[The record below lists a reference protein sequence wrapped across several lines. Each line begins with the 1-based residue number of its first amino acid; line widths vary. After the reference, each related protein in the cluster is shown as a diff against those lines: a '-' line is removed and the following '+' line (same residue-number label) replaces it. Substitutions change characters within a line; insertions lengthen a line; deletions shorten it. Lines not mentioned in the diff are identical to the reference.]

1 MRGSSP
7 IQNQRDI
14 FAPLLTDFLN
24 PGHELFQLAEKIPWK
39 QIEAEFTPYYSQV
52 GQPAEPIRL
61 MVGLLLLKRLYNLG
75 DETVVAEWVSN
86 PYYQYFC
93 GEARFQWRPPC
104 DPSDLVH
111 FRHRIGQ
118 EGCEFLFGISV
129 KLHHPSQNQ
138 TRIVRVDTSAQ
149 EKNIT
154 YPTDAKLCYKA
165 AGQLWKIAEA
175 EGVQLRQSYRRTL
188 KQLKRQAW
196 FGHHPRRAKKARAAL
211 RKMKTRVG
219 RLLRDLERKLPD
231 DRREAHTP
239 MLELCGKVIRQQR
252 KDKNKIY
259 SLHEPAVAC
268 IAKGKA
274 GKKYEFGSKVSLAIT
289 TNGVIVGV
297 KNFPGNPHDGDT
309 LAPTLEHMEAILK
322 RRPEL
327 AVVDRGYRG
336 KRRVKTTR
344 IIVPGQDKPKS
355 EWEKRKLRKL
365 CRSRAGIEPIIGH
378 VKSDCRMQR
387 NYLSGQVGDELNALL
402 AATGFNLRKLLRQYR
417 KILLSLFSRGFLT
430 GLLPGKPN
438 FFLLSYSLVNS

>member
-7 IQNQRDI
+7 IQNQREI
-14 FAPLLTDFLN
+14 FDPLLTDFLN
-24 PGHELFQLAEKIPWK
+24 PGHELFRLAEQIPWK
-39 QIEAEFTPYYSQV
+39 QIEEKFAPYYSKV

-111 FRHRIGQ
+111 FRHRIGGQ
-118 EGCEFLFGISV
+118 GCEFLFGISV
-129 KLHHPSQNQ
+129 ELNHPSQNQ
-138 TRIVRVDTSAQ
+138 SAAAERVDTTAQ
-149 EKNIT
+149 GKNIT
-154 YPTDAKLCYKA
+154 YPTDAKLCYRA
-165 AGQLWKIAEA
+165 AEWLRKIAEL
-175 EGVQLRQSYRRTL
+175 EGIKLRQSYRRTL

-211 RKMKTRVG
+211 RKMRSRVG
-219 RLLRDLERKLPD
+219 RLIRDLERKLPEERLSEHAPILALCRKVVEQK
-231 DRREAHTP
+231 RR
-239 MLELCGKVIRQQR
+239 
-252 KDKNKIY
+252 DKNKIY
-259 SLHEPAVAC
+259 SLHEPGVGC

-297 KNFPGNPHDGDT
+297 KNFPGNPHDGQT
-309 LAPTLEHMEAILK
+309 LAPTLEHMESVLDRAAQV
-322 RRPEL
+322 

-336 KRRVKTTR
+336 QRQIGATR
-344 IIVPGQDKPKS
+344 IIVPGQDNPKS
-355 EWEKRKLRKL
+355 ESERRKLRKL

-387 NYLSGQVGDELNALL
+387 NYLSGQIGDELNALL

-417 KILLSLFSRGFLT
+417 KIFLFLFPRISFAYHFSR
-430 GLLPGKPN
+430 
-438 FFLLSYSLVNS
+438 

>member
-7 IQNQRDI
+7 IQNQRYI
-14 FAPLLTDFLN
+14 FEPLLTDFLN
-24 PGHELFQLAEKIPWK
+24 PAHELFQLAEKIPWK
-39 QIEAEFTPYYSQV
+39 QIEAEFAPLYSQV
-52 GQPAEPIRL
+52 GQPGEPIRR
-61 MVGLLLLKRLYNLG
+61 MVGLLLLKRLYNWG
-75 DETVVAEWVSN
+75 DETVVEEWVSN

-111 FRHRIGQ
+111 FRHRIGK
-118 EGCEFLFGISV
+118 EGCEFLFRISV
-129 KLHHPSQNQ
+129 ELHHPSQNQ
-138 TRIVRVDTSAQ
+138 TKIVRVDTSAQ

-154 YPTDAKLCYKA
+154 YPTDAKLCYRA
-165 AGQLWKIAEA
+165 AEWLWKMAEA
-175 EGVQLRQSYRRTL
+175 EGIKLRQSYRRTL

-211 RKMKTRVG
+211 RKMKSLVG
-219 RLLRDLERKLPD
+219 RLVRDLERKLPE
-231 DRREAHTP
+231 DRLAEHGP
-239 MLELCGKVIRQQR
+239 VLDLCRKVINQQR
-252 KDKNKIY
+252 TDKDKIY
-259 SLHEPAVAC
+259 SLHEPGVAC

-274 GKKYEFGSKVSLAIT
+274 HKKYEFGSKVSLAVT

-297 KNFPGNPHDGDT
+297 KNFTGNPHDGTT
-309 LAPTLEHMEAILK
+309 LAPTLEHIESVLDHPAQI
-322 RRPEL
+322 

-336 KRRVKTTR
+336 ERQIGATR

-355 EWEKRKLRKL
+355 ESERRKLRKL

-387 NYLSGQVGDELNALL
+387 NYLSGMIGDDLNALL

-417 KILLSLFSRGFLT
+417 KIFLFLFPRISFAYLFSR
-430 GLLPGKPN
+430 KSN
-438 FFLLSYSLVNS
+438 FSVFMSNY